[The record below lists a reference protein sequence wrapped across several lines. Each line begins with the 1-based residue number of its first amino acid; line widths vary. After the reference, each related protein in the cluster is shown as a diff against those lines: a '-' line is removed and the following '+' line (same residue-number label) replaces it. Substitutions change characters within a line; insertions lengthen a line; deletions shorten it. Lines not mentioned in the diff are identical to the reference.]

1 MAAVSVTAAPAM
13 GLLIVDSMTVPVD
26 QRYSEG
32 MLGAFSLIAR
42 VCLVKGGGKTY
53 HWVVDVRRKPMIE
66 PPTWPTLPPAVY
78 TGLHAAEERLQ
89 SQIHTLEGGHGQTAV
104 CASPY
109 RIVLAHQRELTALAG
124 EGDRPSHHASRR
136 SWTAPL

>member
-1 MAAVSVTAAPAM
+1 MSRAAAKRTTETVNIRPAHVAHFTA
-13 GLLIVDSMTVPVD
+13 
-26 QRYSEG
+26 
-32 MLGAFSLIAR
+32 
-42 VCLVKGGGKTY
+42 
-53 HWVVDVRRKPMIE
+53 
-66 PPTWPTLPPAVY
+66 AVY

-124 EGDRPSHHASRR
+124 EGDRPSRHAPCVAPFLDGAAVKPAMICKPAVVVAGSWTR
-136 SWTAPL
+136 SWYVRAALYYFMQLRPTPVGCC